1 VPSIGSA
8 AYAAVSCVIPAYPAF
23 SRGAP
28 SERVQP
34 PASPAE
40 GAGAGTGRD
49 EPPSRSQVPPREGP
63 MTQSRDDVIQQD
75 IADLHKLGYAQELY
89 RSMGG
94 FSNFAISF
102 SIISILTGA
111 VILYD
116 YGLAWAGT
124 AAVMIGWPLITV
136 FVLAIAASM
145 GEIASAYPTA
155 GGLYYWASRMKNKN
169 WGWWTAWLN
178 LIGQFAIVAG
188 INFAA
193 AAFLNATIITPL
205 LANVGITYDNTTVLL
220 AIGDTAVLTGQL
232 VTMGILMLIQ
242 LVMNIVGINL
252 VALLNQVSVW
262 WHIVIVAAVVFL
274 VFLAGKPDE
283 SGLTLF
289 AIQPQDVAGSWNNN
303 LGFVNLEYGPA
314 ISYPLI
320 LAFFFSLLQANWTYT
335 GYDASAHVAEETI
348 GARVSSA
355 WGIFLSV
362 AVSAVVGFVFLL
374 ALSTHLPDL
383 STLFPAE
390 LTEENLAGASQYY
403 FGGGVAVIAILQYNL
418 GQLGDLL
425 AAGIAIA
432 MAFCGLSSVASAGRM
447 LFAFSRDDG
456 LPGSGWL
463 KRVSHRY
470 RTPAN
475 ALTAIVLV
483 AWLFS
488 VAAGVVGGGT
498 AIVIVT
504 AISTIFLY
512 AAYGIVIYLGATTQD
527 WLSERVWSLGRWSKP
542 IAWLSV
548 FWVIVLMVLF
558 SFPTSGNISWPFM
571 AATVLFLLIYY
582 FASARRNFK
591 GPQRMGDSADLTE
604 IEREFNQAAGEVTT
618 A

>member
-1 VPSIGSA
+1 
-8 AYAAVSCVIPAYPAF
+8 
-23 SRGAP
+23 
-28 SERVQP
+28 
-34 PASPAE
+34 
-40 GAGAGTGRD
+40 
-49 EPPSRSQVPPREGP
+49 
-63 MTQSRDDVIQQD
+63 MTQPRSREEVIQQD
-75 IADLHKLGYAQELY
+75 IKELHQLGYAQELF

-136 FVLAIAASM
+136 FVLCIAAAM
-145 GEIASAYPTA
+145 AEIASAYPTA
-155 GGLYYWASRMKNKN
+155 GGLYYWASRMKNKD

-193 AAFLNATIITPL
+193 AAFLNASIITPL
-205 LANVGITYDNTTVLL
+205 LSNLGITYDNTT
-220 AIGDTAVLTGQL
+220 AVLGLSFLSGQI

-242 LVMNIVGINL
+242 LAMNIAGINL

-262 WHIVIVAAVVFL
+262 WHIVIVAAVVIL

-289 AIQPQDVAGSWNNN
+289 AIQPLDTAGSWNND
-303 LGFVNLEYGPA
+303 LGFINLQYGPA
-314 ISYPLI
+314 ISYPVI

-335 GYDASAHVAEETI
+335 GYDASAHVAEETV

-362 AVSAVVGFVFLL
+362 AVSAVVGFIFLL

-383 STLFPAE
+383 STLFPPV
-390 LTEENLAGASQYY
+390 LDDTTLGDASQYY
-403 FGGGVAVIAILQYNL
+403 FGGGVAVLAILEYNL

-425 AAGIAIA
+425 GAGIAIA

-447 LFAFSRDDG
+447 LYAFSRDDG

-463 KRVSHRY
+463 KKVSHRY

-475 ALTAIVLV
+475 SLTAIVIV
-483 AWLFS
+483 SWLFT
-488 VAAGVVGGGT
+488 VAAGIVGGGT

-512 AAYGIVIYLGATTQD
+512 AAYGVCIYLGATTTD
-527 WLSERVWSLGRWSKP
+527 WLKERVWSLGRWSKP
-542 IAWLSV
+542 IAWIAV
-548 FWVIVLMVLF
+548 FWVLVLMVLF

-571 AATVLFLLIYY
+571 VATVLFLLVYY
-582 FASARRNFK
+582 FGWARRSFQ
-591 GPQRMGDSADLTE
+591 GPHRMGDTAELTE
-604 IEREFNQAAGEVTT
+604 LEREFEHAAEELGGPTT
-618 A
+618 V

>member
-1 VPSIGSA
+1 
-8 AYAAVSCVIPAYPAF
+8 
-23 SRGAP
+23 
-28 SERVQP
+28 
-34 PASPAE
+34 
-40 GAGAGTGRD
+40 
-49 EPPSRSQVPPREGP
+49 
-63 MTQSRDDVIQQD
+63 MTQARSTDDVIQQD
-75 IADLHKLGYAQELY
+75 IADLHKLGYAQELL

-124 AAVMIGWPLITV
+124 AAVLIGWPLITI
-136 FVLAIAASM
+136 FVVAIAASM
-145 GEIASAYPTA
+145 AEVASAYPTA

-188 INFAA
+188 INYAA
-193 AAFLNATIITPL
+193 AGFLNATIITPL
-205 LANVGITYDNTTVLL
+205 LSNVGVDYGNTTTFVGGFLN
-220 AIGDTAVLTGQL
+220 GQL
-232 VTMGILMLIQ
+232 VTMGILMLIE
-242 LVMNIVGINL
+242 LAMNIGGINL

-262 WHIVIVAAVVFL
+262 WHIVIVAAVVVL

-289 AIQPQDVAGSWNNN
+289 AVQPLDTVGGWDNN
-303 LGFVNLEYGPA
+303 LGVVHLTYGPA
-314 ISYPLI
+314 ITYPLF

-348 GARVSSA
+348 GARVASA

-362 AVSAVVGFVFLL
+362 AVSAVVGFIFLL
-374 ALSTHLPDL
+374 ALTTHLPDL
-383 STLFPAE
+383 STLFPPALE
-390 LTEENLAGASQYY
+390 SPIQATASQYY
-403 FGGGVAVIAILQYNL
+403 FGGGAAVIDILVFNL
-418 GQLGDLL
+418 GPTVGQLL

-475 ALTAIVLV
+475 ALTAIVV
-483 AWLFS
+483 VSWLFS
-488 VAAGVVGGGT
+488 VAAFVVGTGT
-498 AIVIVT
+498 AIVIIT

-512 AAYGIVIYLGATTQD
+512 AAYGVVIFLGATTD
-527 WLSERVWSLGRWSKP
+527 EWLKERVWSLGRWSKP

-548 FWVIVLMVLF
+548 FWILVLMVLF
-558 SFPTSGNISWPFM
+558 SWPTSGNISWPFM
-571 AATVLFLLIYY
+571 AATVILLLLYY
-582 FASARRNFK
+582 FGWARTRFK
-591 GPQRMGDSADLTE
+591 GPRSMGDSAELTE
-604 IEREFNQAAGEVTT
+604 IEREFEKAAEELQP

>member
-1 VPSIGSA
+1 
-8 AYAAVSCVIPAYPAF
+8 
-23 SRGAP
+23 
-28 SERVQP
+28 
-34 PASPAE
+34 
-40 GAGAGTGRD
+40 
-49 EPPSRSQVPPREGP
+49 
-63 MTQSRDDVIQQD
+63 MTQARSRDDVIQQD
-75 IADLHKLGYAQELY
+75 VADLHKLGYAQELL

-124 AAVMIGWPLITV
+124 AAVLIGWPLITV

-145 GEIASAYPTA
+145 AEVASAYPTA
-155 GGLYYWASRMKNKN
+155 GGLYYWASRMKNKE

-188 INFAA
+188 INYAA
-193 AAFLNATIITPL
+193 AGFLNATIITPL
-205 LANVGITYDNTTVLL
+205 LSNVGIEYGNTTEVIPGL
-220 AIGDTAVLTGQL
+220 INGQL
-232 VTMGILMLIQ
+232 ITMGILMLVE
-242 LVMNIVGINL
+242 LALNIAGINL

-262 WHIVIVAAVVFL
+262 WHIVVVAAVVVL
-274 VFLAGKPDE
+274 VFLAGKPDT

-289 AIQPQDVAGSWNNN
+289 AIQPQDTAGSWNNN
-303 LGFVNLEYGPA
+303 LGFLNLAYGPA
-314 ISYPLI
+314 VSYPLI

-335 GYDASAHVAEETI
+335 GYDASAHVAEETV
-348 GARVSSA
+348 GARIASA

-362 AVSAVVGFVFLL
+362 AVSAIVGFVFLL
-374 ALSTHLPDL
+374 ALTTHLPDL
-383 STLFPAE
+383 STLFPPALE
-390 LTEENLAGASQYY
+390 DSATYSQYY
-403 FGGGVAVIAILQYNL
+403 FGGGVAVIDILAYNL
-418 GQLGDLL
+418 GQIGNLL

-456 LPGSGWL
+456 LPGSRWL

-475 ALTAIVLV
+475 SLAAIVVV
-483 AWLFS
+483 AWLFT
-488 VAAGVVGGGT
+488 VAAFWVGAQGGPGGGGI
-498 AIVIVT
+498 AIVIIT

-512 AAYGIVIYLGATTQD
+512 AAYGVVIYLGATTQG

-542 IAWLSV
+542 IAWLAV
-548 FWVIVLMVLF
+548 LWVVVLMILF

-571 AATVLFLLIYY
+571 VGTVVLLLIYY
-582 FASARRNFK
+582 FGYAKSRFK
-591 GPQRMGDSADLTE
+591 GPQAMGDTAELTE
-604 IEREFNQAAGEVTT
+604 IEREFEHAAEELQTT
-618 A
+618 

>member
-1 VPSIGSA
+1 
-8 AYAAVSCVIPAYPAF
+8 
-23 SRGAP
+23 
-28 SERVQP
+28 
-34 PASPAE
+34 
-40 GAGAGTGRD
+40 
-49 EPPSRSQVPPREGP
+49 
-63 MTQSRDDVIQQD
+63 MTQPRTREEVIERDREE
-75 IADLHKLGYAQELY
+75 LHALGYAQELL

-124 AAVMIGWPLITV
+124 AAVLIGWPLITV

-188 INFAA
+188 INYAA
-193 AAFLNATIITPL
+193 AGFINATIIDKIFGGTF
-205 LANVGITYDNTTVLL
+205 NTTEFIPNVLN
-220 AIGDTAVLTGQL
+220 GQL
-232 VTMGILMLIQ
+232 VTMGILMLVQ
-242 LVMNIVGINL
+242 LAMNIAGINL
-252 VALLNQVSVW
+252 VSLLNQVSVW
-262 WHIVIVAAVVFL
+262 WHIVIVAAVVVL
-274 VFLAGKPDE
+274 VFAAGKPDQ

-289 AIQPQDVAGSWNNN
+289 AVQPLDTAGTWQNN
-303 LGFVNLEYGPA
+303 LGVVTFDYGPA
-314 ISYPLI
+314 ITYPVF

-335 GYDASAHVAEETI
+335 GYDASAHVAEETV
-348 GARVSSA
+348 GARIASA

-362 AVSAVVGFVFLL
+362 AVSAVVGFIFLF
-374 ALSTHLPDL
+374 ALTTHLP
-383 STLFPAE
+383 SMTALFPASLE
-390 LTEENLAGASQYY
+390 DSATYSQYY
-403 FGGGVAVIAILQYNL
+403 FGGGVAVIAILEYNL
-418 GQLGDLL
+418 GQLGDVL

-463 KRVSHRY
+463 KIVSHRY

-475 ALTAIVLV
+475 SLAAIVVV
-483 AWLFS
+483 AWLFTL
-488 VAAGVVGGGT
+488 AAFAVGASGGPGGGGI
-498 AIVIVT
+498 AIVIIT

-512 AAYGIVIYLGATTQD
+512 AAYGVVIFLGATTNG
-527 WLSERVWSLGRWSKP
+527 WLKERVWSLGALSRP
-542 IAWLSV
+542 IAWLAV
-548 FWVIVLMVLF
+548 AWCVVLMILF
-558 SFPTSGNISWPFM
+558 SWPTSGNISWPFM
-571 AATVLFLLIYY
+571 VGAFILLVLYY
-582 FASARRNFK
+582 FGWARSRFK
-591 GPQRMGDSADLTE
+591 GPRVHGSETELTE
-604 IEREFNQAAGEVTT
+604 IEREFQEAAHGLE

>member
-1 VPSIGSA
+1 
-8 AYAAVSCVIPAYPAF
+8 
-23 SRGAP
+23 
-28 SERVQP
+28 
-34 PASPAE
+34 
-40 GAGAGTGRD
+40 
-49 EPPSRSQVPPREGP
+49 
-63 MTQSRDDVIQQD
+63 MTQASSREEVIERD
-75 IADLHKLGYAQELY
+75 RADLHKLGYAQELL

-124 AAVMIGWPLITV
+124 AAVLIGWPLITV

-188 INFAA
+188 INYAA
-193 AAFLNATIITPL
+193 AGFINATIIDKIFGGTFNTVEFIP
-205 LANVGITYDNTTVLL
+205 GILN
-220 AIGDTAVLTGQL
+220 GQL

-242 LVMNIVGINL
+242 LAMNIAGINL
-252 VALLNQVSVW
+252 VALLNHVSVW
-262 WHIVIVAAVVFL
+262 WHSAIVAAVVVL
-274 VFLAGKPDE
+274 IFLAGKPDE

-289 AIQPQDVAGSWNNN
+289 AVQPQDVAGSWQNN
-303 LGFVNLEYGPA
+303 LGIAKFDYGPA
-314 ISYPLI
+314 ISYPVL

-335 GYDASAHVAEETI
+335 GYDASAHVAEETV
-348 GARVSSA
+348 GARVASA

-362 AVSAVVGFVFLL
+362 AVSAVVGYVFLF
-374 ALSTHLPDL
+374 ALTTHLPSL
-383 STLFPAE
+383 ATLFPPT
-390 LTEENLAGASQYY
+390 LDENTLPTSSQYY
-403 FGGGVAVIAILQYNL
+403 FGGGVAVIDILVYNL
-418 GQLGDLL
+418 GSTVGGIL

-432 MAFCGLSSVASAGRM
+432 MAFCGLSSIASAGRM

-463 KRVSHRY
+463 KKVSHRF

-475 ALTAIVLV
+475 SLTAMVVIS
-483 AWLFS
+483 WLFT
-488 VAAGVVGGGT
+488 VAAFAVGASGGPGGGGI
-498 AIVIVT
+498 AIIIVT

-512 AAYGIVIYLGATTQD
+512 AAYGVVIFLGATTSEWMQ
-527 WLSERVWSLGRWSKP
+527 ERVWSLGGLSRP
-542 IAWLSV
+542 IAWIAV
-548 FWVIVLMVLF
+548 FWVVVLMILF
-558 SFPTSGNISWPFM
+558 SWPTSGNISFPFM
-571 AATVLFLLIYY
+571 AGAVILLLVYY
-582 FASARRNFK
+582 FAWARSRFK
-591 GPQRMGDSADLTE
+591 GPRVQGGDAELTE
-604 IEREFNQAAGEVTT
+604 IEQEFQHAAEELGT

>member
-1 VPSIGSA
+1 
-8 AYAAVSCVIPAYPAF
+8 
-23 SRGAP
+23 
-28 SERVQP
+28 
-34 PASPAE
+34 
-40 GAGAGTGRD
+40 
-49 EPPSRSQVPPREGP
+49 

-75 IADLHKLGYAQELY
+75 IADLHKLGYAQELF

-124 AAVMIGWPLITV
+124 AAVMIGWPLVTV

-145 GEIASAYPTA
+145 AEIASAYPTA

-178 LIGQFAIVAG
+178 LLGQFAIVAG

-193 AAFLNATIITPL
+193 AAFLNASIITPL
-205 LANVGITYDNTTVLL
+205 LSNVGIVYDNTT
-220 AIGDTAVLTGQL
+220 AVFGISFLTGQI

-242 LVMNIVGINL
+242 LAMNIAGINL
-252 VALLNQVSVW
+252 VSLLNQVSVW

-274 VFLAGKPDE
+274 IFLAGKPDA

-303 LGFVNLEYGPA
+303 LGFVNIQYGAA
-314 ISYPLI
+314 ITYPVI

-335 GYDASAHVAEETI
+335 GYDASAHVAEETV
-348 GARVSSA
+348 GARVASA
-355 WGIFLSV
+355 WGLFLSV
-362 AVSAVVGFVFLL
+362 AVSAVVGFIFLL

-383 STLFPAE
+383 STLFPKTLE
-390 LTEENLAGASQYY
+390 TPLQDGASQYY
-403 FGGGVAVIAILQYNL
+403 FGSGVAVISILEYNL
-418 GQLGDLL
+418 GQMGDLL
-425 AAGIAIA
+425 SAGIAIA

-456 LPGSGWL
+456 LPASGWL
-463 KRVSHRY
+463 KKVSKRY

-475 ALTAIVLV
+475 SLTAMVVI
-483 AWLFS
+483 AWLFT
-488 VAAGVVGGGT
+488 VAAGIVGGGT

-504 AISTIFLY
+504 AVSTIFLY
-512 AAYGIVIYLGATTQD
+512 AAYGICIYLGATTD
-527 WLSERVWSLGRWSKP
+527 EWLKERVWSLGRWSKP
-542 IAWLSV
+542 IAWLAIAWIV
-548 FWVIVLMVLF
+548 VLMVLF

-571 AATVLFLLIYY
+571 LITVVFLVVYY
-582 FASARRNFK
+582 FAYARQNFK
-591 GPQRMGDSADLTE
+591 GPRTMGDAAELTE
-604 IEREFNQAAGEVTT
+604 IEKEFEQAATEIQT